1 MVSLSL
7 EVVPLAYMLRK
18 LAGGRGKERKQKRER
33 RAGSSGGERWREVGP
48 LPICRGSVPVGVG
61 RKRKERRTESVER
74 AAVAARG
81 GASAYMPG
89 LPVGLGGRG
98 EEENGERA
106 ARSSAGHREGKM
118 RVRERRKEGEREN
131 FQRWCS
137 R

>member
-33 RAGSSGGERWREVGP
+33 GAGSSGGERWGHCLYAEEA
-48 LPICRGSVPVGVG
+48 CRWAWEG
-61 RKRKERRTESVER
+61 KESVER

-118 RVRERRKEGEREN
+118 RVRERRKEGERES
-131 FQRWCS
+131 FQRRCS

>member
-18 LAGGRGKERKQKRER
+18 LAGRRGKERKQKRER

-89 LPVGLGGRG
+89 KLAGGPGR
-98 EEENGERA
+98 ERMKRRTDSVQRA
-106 ARSSAGHREGKM
+106 AAPAIGK
-118 RVRERRKEGEREN
+118 ER
-131 FQRWCS
+131 
-137 R
+137 